1 MKNSKIKKITNI
13 ALAGFMLFTSMSV
26 AYAVEGGATITIDQ
40 PKGNEY
46 KAFKLMELKTDGEHY
61 SYSVNTKYKDI
72 IIASIAE
79 IDADADTSTD
89 KAIISY
95 LENMTDARTFADK
108 VYNKIKTANMDAE
121 LTTTTG
127 IFSDSAQGYY
137 IIAETGT
144 IATGTDR
151 TLVMLDTL
159 GKDDVTVYEK
169 RGVPTIDKVIV
180 EHRDSE
186 GDADADAD
194 TDRDRDS
201 EGDADADAD
210 TDTDSDADADADA
223 DTDTDSDADADADAD
238 TDTDTDSEGDADA
251 DADTDTDFDADAD
264 ADADVKHVNASLNDE
279 ITYKI
284 TGTMPD
290 NIASYPKYK
299 FIVHDTLPAGLT
311 YKEVSS
317 ITIDGI
323 AVTTPTNFE
332 VKNPT
337 DCTVEFKFDDLKTT
351 AKAMGI
357 TLNADTEVV
366 IQYKAIVNTDAT
378 VGNPGNQNTALLEF
392 SNDPYNEGS
401 TEKTPGDDAK
411 VFTFA
416 VAINKVDKDSQ
427 PLTGAEFKLQKK
439 VDGVYVD
446 MVVNTNVEYKKNE
459 DGTIFTFEGL
469 DVGEYKLIE
478 STVPTG
484 YNKADDVE
492 FKIES
497 VYENEAI
504 KTLTVYD
511 KDGNIIGQTSL
522 EDENAIFSI
531 DSNNGTISTDVI
543 NTTGIKLPSTGST
556 GAIIIYC
563 ASGIAMTLCIAS
575 FVIAKKKKN
584 TNK

>member
-180 EHRDSE
+180 EHR
-186 GDADADAD
+186 
-194 TDRDRDS
+194 
-201 EGDADADAD
+201 
-210 TDTDSDADADADA
+210 
-223 DTDTDSDADADADAD
+223 
-238 TDTDTDSEGDADA
+238 DSEGDADA

>member
-1 MKNSKIKKITNI
+1 MKNSKLKKITNI
-13 ALAGFMLFTSMSV
+13 VLAGSMLFTSMSV

-79 IDADADTSTD
+79 MDADADTSTD

-127 IFSDSAQGYY
+127 VFSDSAQGYY

-144 IATGTDR
+144 IAAGTDR

-159 GKDDVTVYEK
+159 GKTDITVTEK
-169 RGVPTIDKVIV
+169 RGVPTLDKVIV
-180 EHRDSE
+180 ENNI
-186 GDADADAD
+186 
-194 TDRDRDS
+194 
-201 EGDADADAD
+201 
-210 TDTDSDADADADA
+210 
-223 DTDTDSDADADADAD
+223 
-238 TDTDTDSEGDADA
+238 
-251 DADTDTDFDADAD
+251 
-264 ADADVKHVNASLNDE
+264 DVEHVNAGLNDE
-279 ITYKI
+279 IIYKI
-284 TGTMPD
+284 TGTMPE
-290 NIASYPKYK
+290 NIASYSKYK
-299 FIVHDTLPAGLT
+299 YIIHDNLPEGIT
-311 YKEVSS
+311 YKDIIS
-317 ITIDGI
+317 ISING
-323 AVTTPTNFE
+323 VELTNFAEFE

-337 DCTVEFKFDDLKTT
+337 DCSIEFKFDDIKSTTKTL
-351 AKAMGI
+351 GI
-357 TLNADTEVV
+357 ELNADTKVV
-366 IQYKAIVNTDAT
+366 IQYKAILNDKAV
-378 VGNPGNQNTALLEF
+378 VGNPGNQNTAHLEF
-392 SNDPYNEGS
+392 SNDPYDDGS
-401 TEKTPGDDAK
+401 TENTPDDDAK

-446 MVVNTNVEYKKNE
+446 MIVDTNVEYKKNE

-484 YNKADDVE
+484 YNKADDVI
-492 FKIES
+492 FTILAN
-497 VYENEAI
+497 YENETV

-511 KDGNIIGQTSL
+511 KDGNIIGQTNL

-531 DSNNGTISTDVI
+531 DSTNGVISTDVI
-543 NTTGIKLPSTGST
+543 NTTGIKLPSTGSL
-556 GAIIIYC
+556 GAIIVYC
-563 ASGIAMTLCIAS
+563 ASGVTMTLCIAS

-584 TNK
+584 N

>member
-1 MKNSKIKKITNI
+1 MKNSKLKKITNI
-13 ALAGFMLFTSMSV
+13 VLAGSMLFTSMSV

-79 IDADADTSTD
+79 MDADADTSTD

-127 IFSDSAQGYY
+127 VFSDSAQGYY

-144 IATGTDR
+144 IAAGTDR

-169 RGVPTIDKVIV
+169 RGVPTIEKVIV
-180 EHRDSE
+180 DDIE

-194 TDRDRDS
+194 ADS
-201 EGDADADAD
+201 DASADADAD
-210 TDTDSDADADADA
+210 
-223 DTDTDSDADADADAD
+223 
-238 TDTDTDSEGDADA
+238 
-251 DADTDTDFDADAD
+251 FDL
-264 ADADVKHVNASLNDE
+264 KHVNAGLNDE

-317 ITIDGI
+317 ITIGGT
-323 AVTTPTNFE
+323 AVTIPTNFE

-337 DCTVEFKFDDLKTT
+337 DCSIEFKFDDLKTT
-351 AKAMGI
+351 AKEMGI
-357 TLNADTEVV
+357 TLDANTEVV
-366 IQYKAIVNTDAT
+366 IQYKATVNKDAI
-378 VGNPGNQNTALLEF
+378 VGNPGNQNTAHLEF
-392 SNDPYNEGS
+392 SNDPYDDGS
-401 TEKTPGDDAK
+401 TENTPGDDAK

-446 MVVNTNVEYKKNE
+446 MIVDTNVEYKKNE

-497 VYENEAI
+497 TYENGAV

-522 EDENAIFSI
+522 EDENAVFSI
-531 DSNNGTISTDVI
+531 DSSNGVMSTDVI

-556 GAIIIYC
+556 GAIIVYC
-563 ASGIAMTLCIAS
+563 ASGITMILCIAS

-584 TNK
+584 NN